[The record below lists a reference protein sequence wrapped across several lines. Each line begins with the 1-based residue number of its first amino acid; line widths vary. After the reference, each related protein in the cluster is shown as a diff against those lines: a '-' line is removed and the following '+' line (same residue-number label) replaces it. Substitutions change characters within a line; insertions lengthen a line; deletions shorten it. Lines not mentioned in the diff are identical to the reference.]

1 MERLGRRTNN
11 PYGKRPNDVADVL
24 MYKATVEP
32 LLRKSATIEIDTSPP
47 LSEVVESLI
56 SALGLGNSRSP

>member
-1 MERLGRRTNN
+1 
-11 PYGKRPNDVADVL
+11 

-56 SALGLGNSRSP
+56 SALGLGNSRLP